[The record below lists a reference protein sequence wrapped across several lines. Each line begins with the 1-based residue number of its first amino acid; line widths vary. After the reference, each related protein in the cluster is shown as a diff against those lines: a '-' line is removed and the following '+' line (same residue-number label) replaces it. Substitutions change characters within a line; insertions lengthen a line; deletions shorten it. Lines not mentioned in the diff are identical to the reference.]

1 MPALHLYWGLG
12 SQYCWRVRLALE
24 HKAVP
29 YESHCVL
36 MDQQEHQSPHM
47 LKLNPRGRVPVL
59 KNGDYVVF
67 ESVAVLYYL
76 DLKFPARPIFGHD
89 PEEAGVIMR
98 VIDEYRTYSEPSL
111 VKITQAVAE
120 GTVPKRVDEL
130 TDAMHVVA
138 REARTIEGRLSKAD
152 WIVGDAYSAA
162 DMVVY
167 PAIYALRLALGDRA
181 AIELAARFLPM
192 ETNYPALARWMTR
205 IQALPGYA
213 RTCPTEEQH
222 QKEKT

>member
-1 MPALHLYWGLG
+1 MPALHLYWGLH

-24 HKAVP
+24 HKGLA

-59 KNGDYVVF
+59 KCDDYVEF
-67 ESVAVLYYL
+67 ESVAILYYL
-76 DLKFPARPIFGHD
+76 DLKFPQAPIFGHD
-89 PEEAGVIMR
+89 PEETGVIVR
-98 VIDEYRTYSEPSL
+98 VIEEYQTYSEPSL
-111 VKITQAVAE
+111 LKITRAVAE
-120 GTVPKRVDEL
+120 GTVLKRMDEL

-167 PAIYALRLALGDRA
+167 PAIHALRHALTDPSA
-181 AIELAARFLPM
+181 AELAARFLPM

-213 RTCPTEEQH
+213 RTCPTEENQT
-222 QKEKT
+222 KEAS